1 VRRAYTFGWR
11 RRSASAHEGESQM
24 SKGRDRPAK
33 ETKKPKS
40 DKNKKHKHMPF
51 GGKTPSPVMAT
62 MHPEEKKQQ

>member
-1 VRRAYTFGWR
+1 
-11 RRSASAHEGESQM
+11 M

-33 ETKKPKS
+33 ETKKPKA

-62 MHPEEKKQQ
+62 MHPEEKKQS

>member
-1 VRRAYTFGWR
+1 M
-11 RRSASAHEGESQM
+11 EESLM

-40 DKNKKHKHMPF
+40 DKNKKQKHQPF

-62 MHPEEKKQQ
+62 MHPGEKKQ